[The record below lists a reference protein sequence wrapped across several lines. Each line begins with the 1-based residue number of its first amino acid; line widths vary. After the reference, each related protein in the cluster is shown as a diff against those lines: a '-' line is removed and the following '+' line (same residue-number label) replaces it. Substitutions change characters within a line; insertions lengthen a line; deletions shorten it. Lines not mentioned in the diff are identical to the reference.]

1 MRVINATQAIFNKAS
16 ILLHL
21 LNEIAIAYYLI
32 IAASSVILVKE
43 TKGRVYQLVSNIK
56 GLKFVPITAAI
67 LVIYAV
73 FFQQYLNAIPVLNW
87 GWLGYNV
94 ALGPYGDQGL
104 FGILPFVPLLI
115 YMLLHL
121 NYYEEL
127 YFRKNKKLVILWAFL
142 HLTMGVQLHV
152 AFALLPV
159 GFIYKYI
166 YDKHGV
172 NNAYSAHFGTNIFII
187 SAMLAAYL
195 MG

>member
-1 MRVINATQAIFNKAS
+1 MNETRVMLNNTS
-16 ILLHL
+16 ILLL
-21 LNEIAIAYYLI
+21 VLNEIAIAYYLI
-32 IAASSVILVKE
+32 IAASSIVLVKE
-43 TKGRVYQLVSNIK
+43 TKGRVHQLLSATK

-73 FFQQYLNAIPVLNW
+73 FVQQYLNAIPVLNW
-87 GWLGYNV
+87 GWLGYNI
-94 ALGPYGDQGL
+94 ALGPYGEDGFL
-104 FGILPFVPLLI
+104 GIIPFVPILI

-127 YFRKNKKLVILWAFL
+127 YFRKNKKLVVLWAFL

-152 AFALLPV
+152 AIALLPV

-172 NNAYSAHFGTNIFII
+172 NNAYSAHFGTNIFIV
-187 SAMLAAYL
+187 SAMLVAYL
-195 MG
+195 VD

>member
-1 MRVINATQAIFNKAS
+1 MCVINATRVIFNNAS
-16 ILLHL
+16 ILFHL

-43 TKGRVYQLVSNIK
+43 TKGRVYQLVSNIR

-67 LVIYAV
+67 LVVYAV
-73 FFQQYLNAIPVLNW
+73 FFQQYLNEIPVLNW

-94 ALGPYGDQGL
+94 ALGPNVDQGF
-104 FGILPFVPLLI
+104 FGVLPFVPVLI

-127 YFRKNKKLVILWAFL
+127 YFRKNKKLVVLWAFL

-152 AFALLPV
+152 ALALLPV

-172 NNAYSAHFGTNIFII
+172 NNAYSAHFGTNIFIV

-195 MG
+195 ID

>member
-1 MRVINATQAIFNKAS
+1 MNETRVMLNNTS
-16 ILLHL
+16 ILLL
-21 LNEIAIAYYLI
+21 VLNEIAIAYYLI
-32 IAASSVILVKE
+32 IAASSIVLVKE
-43 TKGRVYQLVSNIK
+43 TKGRVHQLLSATK

-73 FFQQYLNAIPVLNW
+73 FVQQYLNAIPVLNW
-87 GWLGYNV
+87 GWLGYNI
-94 ALGPYGDQGL
+94 ALGPYGEDGFL
-104 FGILPFVPLLI
+104 GIIPFVPILI

-127 YFRKNKKLVILWAFL
+127 YFRKSKKLVVLWAFL

-152 AFALLPV
+152 AIALLPV

-172 NNAYSAHFGTNIFII
+172 NNAYSAHFGTNIFIV
-187 SAMLAAYL
+187 SAMLVAYL
-195 MG
+195 VD

>member
-1 MRVINATQAIFNKAS
+1 MNATRAMFNNTCT
-16 ILLHL
+16 ILHL

-32 IAASSVILVKE
+32 IAASSVVLVKE
-43 TKGRVYQLVSNIK
+43 TKGRVYQLASK
-56 GLKFVPITAAI
+56 MRGLKFVPITAAI
-67 LVIYAV
+67 LVVYAV

-94 ALGPYGDQGL
+94 ALGPFGDQG
-104 FGILPFVPLLI
+104 FIGVLPFVPILI

-127 YFRKNKKLVILWAFL
+127 YFRKNKKLVVLWAFL

-152 AFALLPV
+152 TLALLPV

-172 NNAYSAHFGTNIFII
+172 ETAYSAHFGTNIFIV

-195 MG
+195 ID